1 MSQLFASN
9 GRSIGTSVSVLP
21 MNIEKILI
29 SFKIDCFDLF
39 VVQETLESS
48 PAPHSKASTLCAQ
61 PFLWSVSVDHTIFYG
76 PYLYMTTRKSIAL
89 TIQVFVCKVM
99 SLLFNTQSRFVIAF
113 LLRSKCLLI
122 LWLQSLSKAI
132 LKSKKIKSVTF
143 IDDN

>member
-9 GRSIGTSVSVLP
+9 GPSIGTSVSVLP

-48 PAPHSKASTLCAQ
+48 PAPHSTLCAQ
-61 PFLWSVSVDHTIFYG
+61 PFLWSASVDHTIFYG

-89 TIQVFVCKVM
+89 TIQAFVCKVM
-99 SLLFNTQSRFVIAF
+99 SLLFNTLCGF
-113 LLRSKCLLI
+113 LIVFLPRSTI
-122 LWLQSLSKAI
+122 
-132 LKSKKIKSVTF
+132 F
-143 IDDN
+143 